1 MGKERGRV
9 LSLAKYFQRIALILV
24 LLTFSFAFSMF
35 CHASGDS
42 GFTEYNYPEDGFSV
56 TLPHR
61 WVEISQKPIDQL
73 NEANGGNMPFK

>member
-1 MGKERGRV
+1 
-9 LSLAKYFQRIALILV
+9 
-24 LLTFSFAFSMF
+24 MF